1 MSLTVDKS
9 LHWVF
14 SAPWHDT
21 NLKLVLNWL
30 IVPLNWSVY
39 LIFIYELDIDRQPKW
54 LKMDNLEE
62 NLSYASFNS
71 ARYLILKISCWNSE
85 NCKGRTI
92 SKSIIYVTNG
102 PFIYSSDLKSAKI
115 YAYIYGESSCRCIR
129 KVLLFSFGKC
139 FRAFWATRLEIS
151 NLEQQQFCELVADS
165 ALFLIS
171 YLVSNCISS
180 RTKQEK

>member
-1 MSLTVDKS
+1 MSLTVYKG

-39 LIFIYELDIDRQPKW
+39 LIFIYELDIDRHPKW
-54 LKMDNLEE
+54 LKMDNLQE

-71 ARYLILKISCWNSE
+71 VRYLILKISCWNSE

-92 SKSIIYVTNG
+92 SKSIIYVTSN
-102 PFIYSSDLKSAKI
+102 LLQM
-115 YAYIYGESSCRCIR
+115 
-129 KVLLFSFGKC
+129 VLLFTVQIWSPQKSMYISMGKVHVGASERSC
-139 FRAFWATRLEIS
+139 YFLLE
-151 NLEQQQFCELVADS
+151 NVLEHSELPVWRYQ
-165 ALFLIS
+165 I
-171 YLVSNCISS
+171 
-180 RTKQEK
+180 

>member
-92 SKSIIYVTNG
+92 SKSIIYVTSN
-102 PFIYSSDLKSAKI
+102 LLQM
-115 YAYIYGESSCRCIR
+115 
-129 KVLLFSFGKC
+129 VLLFTVQIWSPQKSMHISMGKVHVGASERSC
-139 FRAFWATRLEIS
+139 YFLLE
-151 NLEQQQFCELVADS
+151 NVLEHSELPVWRYQ
-165 ALFLIS
+165 I
-171 YLVSNCISS
+171 
-180 RTKQEK
+180 